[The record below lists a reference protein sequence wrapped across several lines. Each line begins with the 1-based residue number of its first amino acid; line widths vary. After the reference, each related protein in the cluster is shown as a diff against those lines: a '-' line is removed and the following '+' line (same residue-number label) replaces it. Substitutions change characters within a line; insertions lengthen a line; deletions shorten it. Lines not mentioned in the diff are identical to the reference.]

1 MGKCSEV
8 CLGAKREV
16 LERELALRQYFVG
29 LPEDSCLNMKTPVAP
44 LEDPPYTLS
53 MTATITSQHS
63 IEKVQSNCTLS
74 SVEYLGS
81 AKTSVQ
87 VTNENTAITGTPTL
101 GSELD
106 PYQTLSKYLHFISI
120 LSRAFSPSSPQLW
133 ASALVGRSLW
143 MQNGN
148 PNVASL
154 ASPQLRFPWLMG
166 TSLTATWNS

>member
-87 VTNENTAITGTPTL
+87 VTDRTL
-101 GSELD
+101 LSLGLLLLILNLTLTK
-106 PYQTLSKYLHFISI
+106 PFPNICTLSPFYLE
-120 LSRAFSPSSPQLW
+120 LSLHPHPSCGHLHLW
-133 ASALVGRSLW
+133 AGASGCRMGILMWLLW
-143 MQNGN
+143 LL
-148 PNVASL
+148 PNSG
-154 ASPQLRFPWLMG
+154 FPG
-166 TSLTATWNS
+166 